1 MLSMQARG
9 AFSAAQNRKSL
20 MLKLARLTSL
30 AAFFA
35 LLSLNSTAISADK
48 SQPNVIIIV
57 ADDLGYGDL
66 GFQGGKDVS
75 TPNLNRLAQSGTR
88 CTNGYVNC
96 PVCSPTRAA
105 LVTGRYQQRFGHEF
119 NPGQQQDEEARAKFG
134 LPTTEVTIAN
144 QFKKAGYHTGQVG
157 KWHLGFN
164 TQFQPLQR
172 GFDESFSFLGGAHP
186 YFPPES
192 GGKAGIFRN
201 GEEIHEPEYLTD
213 AFGREGASYIER
225 NAKQPFFLLLT
236 FNAVHA
242 PLDAQ
247 KDKLEQFKEISDSKR
262 RSYAAMLSSMDDA
275 VGRVLNQLDK
285 SAIAQNTLIFFISDN
300 GGPTQANG
308 SQNTPLNGVKA
319 TVWEGGIRVP
329 FVVSW
334 PGVIPA
340 NATYDQ
346 PVIAHDIFATA
357 SAAVGVGLPEG
368 RVIDSVNLLPYLK
381 GENTSAPHE
390 ALFWRFGEQQ
400 AVRKGNFKLLRLRDG
415 NEHLFD
421 LSKDVGEKIDLL
433 AQYPDIAK
441 QLRADYET
449 WNAQLVEPLWKQ
461 GGGRQAGQQRR
472 RQK

>member
-1 MLSMQARG
+1 MLSTQTRS
-9 AFSAAQNRKSL
+9 AFCAAHNRKSL
-20 MLKLARLTSL
+20 MLKLARLAVL
-30 AAFFA
+30 AAFF
-35 LLSLNSTAISADK
+35 SLMSLHSTGYSAD
-48 SQPNVIIIV
+48 QARPNVLIIV

-66 GFQGGKDVS
+66 GFQGGKDVP
-75 TPNLNRLAQSGTR
+75 TPHLNRLAQGGTR

-119 NPGQQQDEEARAKFG
+119 NPGQQQDQEARANFG
-134 LPTTEVTIAN
+134 LPTTEVTIAD

-164 TQFQPLQR
+164 KKFQPLQR
-172 GFDESFSFLGGAHP
+172 GFDESFCFLGGAHP
-186 YFPPES
+186 YFPPEN
-192 GGKAGIFRN
+192 GGKSGIFRN
-201 GEEIHEPEYLTD
+201 GEEIQEPEYLTD

-225 NAKQPFFLLLT
+225 NASKPFFLLLT
-236 FNAVHA
+236 FNAVHN
-242 PLDAQ
+242 PQDAQ
-247 KDKLEQFKEISDSKR
+247 KEKLEQFKDISDSKR

-275 VGRVLNQLDK
+275 VGRVLSQLNQ
-285 SAIAQNTLIFFISDN
+285 SAVAQNTLIFFISDN
-300 GGPTQANG
+300 GGPTNANG
-308 SQNTPLNGVKA
+308 SQNSPLNGVKA

-340 NATYDQ
+340 NATYEK

-357 SAAVGVGLPEG
+357 SAAIGAGLPEG

-381 GENTSAPHE
+381 GENASSPHE

-421 LSKDVGEKIDLL
+421 LSKDIGEKNDLL
-433 AQYPDIAK
+433 AEYPDIAK
-441 QLRADYET
+441 QLRADFET
-449 WNAQLVEPLWKQ
+449 WNAQLVSPLWKQ
-461 GGGRQAGQQRR
+461 GGGRQARQQART
-472 RQK
+472 Q